1 MPLNCSNTIEPQK
14 WLPQVWFP
22 DQRHQNHQEPVLD
35 PTPDLLPPRRSSA
48 GKESAC
54 NVEDLGSI
62 LGSGR
67 SPGEGIGCPLQCYWA
82 SLVAQTVKSLPAMWE
97 TWVGKIR
104 WRRERLPTPVFCPGE
119 FHGVS
124 ESDMTERLSFSLCPK
139 NVSVVHGKE
148 HMWMD
153 PADSGQWAVLLK
165 RG

>member
-1 MPLNCSNTIEPQK
+1 M
-14 WLPQVWFP
+14 WFP

-104 WRRERLPTPVFCPGE
+104 WRRERLPTPGFWPGE
-119 FHGVS
+119 FHGLYS
-124 ESDMTERLSFSLCPK
+124 PWGHKESDKTEQLSLSFTSRPT
-139 NVSVVHGKE
+139 E
-148 HMWMD
+148 
-153 PADSGQWAVLLK
+153 SGTSEGLAFCAFAQSPPGDFVMPNSKLK
-165 RG
+165 VF